1 MKLNFL
7 RLPALLVLLVTILAG
22 CSQSAAENT
31 EPPPGSGKK
40 ATIGYVDW
48 DESVAVSALTKVLL
62 EDELGYK
69 DVELRVSEPDKIF
82 SEVADGELDAFP
94 GVWMPRHESRVQE
107 VEDGA
112 ALFASFL
119 IGSTRS
125 SLAVPAYMDIRKL
138 EELKSAE
145 AGKVIGQ
152 SPEASALTED
162 VPKDVLRRYD
172 LQEDLDY
179 PSTRAMIEEMVG
191 LMQDEEPFVFV
202 AYSPHWM
209 NLRYDFDYLEDPD
222 GELDALTQPST
233 LHILVDTDLAER
245 EPVAQALL
253 DVLRL
258 SDYQLSSLELKIH
271 QDQDPVEGAR
281 TWAEDNEDLIESWIG
296 EVEEQV
302 ADR

>member
-1 MKLNFL
+1 LKLTYLRFL
-7 RLPALLVLLVTILAG
+7 ALIVLLLIILTG
-22 CSQSAAENT
+22 CSQSSAENT
-31 EPPPGSGKK
+31 EPPPGSGKR
-40 ATIGYVDW
+40 AIIGYVNW

-69 DVELRVSEPDKIF
+69 DVELRASKPERVF
-82 SEVADGELDAFP
+82 GEVADGELDAFP
-94 GVWMPRHESRVQE
+94 GAWMPRHESRVEE

-119 IGSTRS
+119 IGNTRS

-138 EELKSAE
+138 EGLKSVE
-145 AGKVIGQ
+145 AGTVLGQ
-152 SPEASALTED
+152 SPEASALTDD
-162 VPKDVLRRYD
+162 VPKDVLRRYG
-172 LQEDLDY
+172 LQNDLDY
-179 PSTRAMIEEMVG
+179 PSTRAMIEKMVG
-191 LMQDEEPFVFV
+191 LMQDEKPFVFV

-209 NLRYDFDYLEDPD
+209 NLRYDFNYLEDPK

-258 SDYQLSSLELKIH
+258 SDYELSSLELKIH
-271 QDQDPVEGAR
+271 QSQDPVEGAR
-281 TWAEDNEDLIESWIG
+281 TWVEDNEDLTESWIG
-296 EVEEQV
+296 EVEERVGQ
-302 ADR
+302 R

>member
-1 MKLNFL
+1 MLFL
-7 RLPALLVLLVTILAG
+7 LLGILTG

-62 EDELGYK
+62 EDKLGYK
-69 DVELRVSEPDKIF
+69 DVELRASKPEKVF
-82 SEVADGELDAFP
+82 GEVADGELDAFP
-94 GVWMPRHESRVQE
+94 GVWMPRHESRVEE
-107 VEDGA
+107 VEGEA

-138 EELKSAE
+138 EGLKSVE
-145 AGKVIGQ
+145 AAKLIGQ
-152 SPEASALTED
+152 SPDASALTDD
-162 VPKDVLRRYD
+162 VPKSVLQRYD
-172 LQEDLDY
+172 LQDDLDY

-191 LMQDEEPFVFV
+191 LMQDEKPFVFV

-222 GELDALTQPST
+222 GDLDALTQPST
-233 LHILVDTDLAER
+233 LHVLVDTDLAER

-253 DVLRL
+253 DVLKL

-271 QDQDPVEGAR
+271 QWQDPVEGAR
-281 TWAEDNEDLIESWIG
+281 TWAEDNEDLTGSWIG
-296 EVEEQV
+296 EVE
-302 ADR
+302 DRVGRR

>member
-22 CSQSAAENT
+22 CSQSAAENA

-40 ATIGYVDW
+40 ATLGYVDW

-69 DVELRVSEPDKIF
+69 DVELRASEPEKIF

-152 SPEASALTED
+152 SPEASALTDD